1 MNNNIGCI
9 HLDTATNENCLASAD
24 KGRALNA
31 KYAMTPKVIEIGSF
45 QSRKN
50 FFNFFIMSEIW
61 REDIQN
67 SQPMSKMTAVFFEC
81 IKTFLY
87 LCAIKITKMKALSP
101 LFLFLA
107 LYLGVSIIA
116 GDFYKVPVTIAFLI
130 AGIYAVAITK
140 GKIDDRVR
148 VFSRGAGSENVLLM
162 VWIYILAGAFAAS
175 AKAMGAVDATVNLT
189 LDLLPASLIMPGIF
203 LAACFISLAIGTSVG
218 TVAALTPVAVG
229 LAQES
234 NITLPLMVA
243 IVVGGAFFGDNL
255 SFISDTTIS
264 ATQTQ
269 GCKMNDKFKA
279 NFALVMPVALVMI
292 IVYYCLGRDVNITQE
307 IPEVLWW
314 KIIPYMLVIFTAIC
328 GLNVMMVLLL
338 GIVSTGII
346 GMIDGSYNVFQWMGS
361 MGNGIVSM
369 GDLIVM
375 AILAAG
381 MLEMIR
387 HNGGIDFLIDKLTR
401 NISGRRGAEMSI
413 ATLVGL
419 VVICTANNTVSIITT
434 GPIAKD
440 IATRYSISPRR
451 SASILDTASCCLQGL
466 IPYSAQIITATGLAA
481 TSGALLSP
489 LSICQYLYYPLGIGL
504 AVLCTILFRTNR

>member
-1 MNNNIGCI
+1 
-9 HLDTATNENCLASAD
+9 
-24 KGRALNA
+24 
-31 KYAMTPKVIEIGSF
+31 
-45 QSRKN
+45 
-50 FFNFFIMSEIW
+50 
-61 REDIQN
+61 
-67 SQPMSKMTAVFFEC
+67 
-81 IKTFLY
+81 
-87 LCAIKITKMKALSP
+87 MKALSP
-101 LFLFLA
+101 LFLFLV
-107 LYLGVSIIA
+107 LYLGVSIIV
-116 GDFYKVPVTIAFLI
+116 GDFYKVPVTVAFLI

-140 GKIDDRVR
+140 GKIDQRVKI
-148 VFSRGAGSENVLLM
+148 FSQGAGSENVLLM

-189 LDLLPASLIMPGIF
+189 LQMLPASLLMPGIF

-218 TVAALTPVAVG
+218 TAAALTPVAVG
-229 LAQES
+229 IAQES
-234 NITLPLMVA
+234 DISLPLMVA

-279 NFALVMPVALVMI
+279 NFALVFPVALIMLI
-292 IVYYCLGRDVNITQE
+292 IYYIIGRDVNVVQD
-307 IPEVLWW
+307 IPDICLW
-314 KIIPYMLVIFTAIC
+314 KIIPYLLVIVTAVI
-328 GLNVMMVLLL
+328 GVNVMLVLLL
-338 GIVSTGII
+338 GLVSTGII
-346 GMIDGSYNVFQWMGS
+346 GIIDGSYDVFEWMGS

-387 HNGGIDFLIDKLTR
+387 YNGGIDYLISQLTR
-401 NISGRRGAEMSI
+401 NISGRRGAEFSI

-419 VVICTANNTVSIITT
+419 VDVCTANNTVSIITT

-440 IATRYSISPRR
+440 IATRYGISPRR

-466 IPYSAQIITATGLAA
+466 LPYSAQIITATGLAA
-481 TSGALLSP
+481 ASGATLSP
-489 LSICQYLYYPLGIGL
+489 LSICQYLYYPMGIGI
-504 AVLCTILFRTNR
+504 AVMLSILLKKKK

>member
-1 MNNNIGCI
+1 
-9 HLDTATNENCLASAD
+9 
-24 KGRALNA
+24 
-31 KYAMTPKVIEIGSF
+31 
-45 QSRKN
+45 
-50 FFNFFIMSEIW
+50 
-61 REDIQN
+61 
-67 SQPMSKMTAVFFEC
+67 
-81 IKTFLY
+81 
-87 LCAIKITKMKALSP
+87 MKALSP

-107 LYLGVSIIA
+107 LYLGVSIIV
-116 GDFYKVPVTIAFLI
+116 GDFYKVPVTVAFLI

-140 GKIDDRVR
+140 GKIDERVKI
-148 VFSRGAGSENVLLM
+148 FSRGAGSENVLLM
-162 VWIYILAGAFAAS
+162 VWIYILAGAFASS

-189 LDLLPASLIMPGIF
+189 LQFLPASLLMPGIF

-229 LAQES
+229 IAQES
-234 NITLPLMVA
+234 DISLPLMVA

-269 GCKMNDKFKA
+269 GCKMNEKFKA
-279 NFALVMPVALVMI
+279 NFALVLPVALIMLI
-292 IVYYCLGRDVNITQE
+292 IYYILGRDVNVTQE
-307 IPEVLWW
+307 IPDIHWW
-314 KIIPYMLVIFTAIC
+314 KIIPYLLVIVTAVC
-328 GLNVMMVLLL
+328 GVNVMMVLLL
-338 GIVSTGII
+338 GLFTTGLI
-346 GMIDGSYNVFQWMGS
+346 GVIDGSYDVFDWMGS

-387 HNGGIDFLIDKLTR
+387 YNGGIDYLIGKLTK
-401 NISGRRGAEMSI
+401 NISSSRGAEFSI

-440 IATRYSISPRR
+440 IATRYKISPRR
-451 SASILDTASCCLQGL
+451 SASLLDTASCCLQGL

-481 TSGALLSP
+481 ASGAILSP
-489 LSICQYLYYPLGIGL
+489 LSICQYLYYPLGIGI
-504 AVLCTILFRTNR
+504 AVIITILIGRKK